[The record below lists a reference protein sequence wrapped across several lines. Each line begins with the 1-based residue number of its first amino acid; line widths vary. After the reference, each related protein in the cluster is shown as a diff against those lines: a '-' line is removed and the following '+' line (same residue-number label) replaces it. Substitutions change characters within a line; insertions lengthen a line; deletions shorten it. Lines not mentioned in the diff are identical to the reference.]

1 MKHKFE
7 KLFISVLTVLFFA
20 SCAKPQIV
28 SAQDTI
34 EDFGADQDYFLGLKL
49 LQEEKEN
56 EARIKFS
63 NCISNGTYYC
73 AKRSA
78 QALAKMGTV
87 QERNLACQQLVKKFD
102 DTESLLIAAHQFYSA
117 EEYIKLI
124 KLTDKVNISEED
136 NELVRLRLE
145 ALLKKSDSHFTNE
158 LIEWFTSRTISQE
171 HYKFYRD
178 IINGGQ
184 TPLSPQQ
191 LAMLNFRIDIYKR
204 DYHKAFEET
213 EELIKYFE
221 KADLEPYGQL
231 VSDIGKAYLYG
242 NDKYYENA
250 LFFQD
255 LAYLYK
261 DSPAEFYFWFYS
273 GRLFVRGENY
283 KSQAIN
289 CFKNAMTATENPKQ
303 KDNALWYML
312 DSKVV
317 ESYEKLLDEL
327 GTYACQWSDPEYF
340 DDFFESLIM
349 SLVVSGD
356 WDSFPLLYEQ
366 IGEYASDETTAKIA
380 YICGRLIQEKYI
392 KVKNHDKQ
400 ITKYFT
406 RACQSG
412 TSPYYKIL
420 AAYQLGLSENEV
432 ETLLCKQIKTPKED
446 FVQNYEAERLL
457 KGYVKYGFPEKI
469 YEEWQLLYK
478 NGVSTDV
485 SMYLADF
492 LYKCGKENYKY
503 LNLSLRIAARSA
515 NISNRPLTIGEL
527 RLVYPKNYSDY
538 VEKFSEQYELDSS
551 VMYALIRSE
560 SFFDPDVESVAGA
573 VGLTQLMQLT
583 SEDIARKLKISDYS
597 LTDPKINI
605 QFGTFYLSELY
616 KRCDNAILQA
626 FFSYNAGITRVRRWL
641 NSSMIEFGIKRNMPG
656 DLFLETVPFAE
667 TREYGRKLISASVL
681 YKWLYQEKNNS
692 SENIKYNKIVD
703 ALLY

>member
-327 GTYACQWSDPEYF
+327 GTYACQWSGPEYF

>member
-78 QALAKMGTV
+78 QTLAKMGTV

-158 LIEWFTSRTISQE
+158 LIEWFTSRTISQK

-242 NDKYYENA
+242 NEKYYENA

-515 NISNRPLTIGEL
+515 NISNRPLTIEEL

>member
-7 KLFISVLTVLFFA
+7 KLFISLFTVLFLV

-28 SAQDTI
+28 SAQENV
-34 EDFGADQDYFLGLKL
+34 EDYGADQDYFLGLKL
-49 LQEEKEN
+49 LAEEKEN
-56 EARIKFS
+56 EARIKFN
-63 NCISNGTYYC
+63 NCISNGTFYC

-78 QALAKMGTV
+78 QALVKMGTV
-87 QERNLACQQLVKKFD
+87 QERNLACQQLVKKFN
-102 DTESLLIAAHQFYSA
+102 DTESLLIAAHQFMSA
-117 EEYIKLI
+117 EEYLKVI
-124 KLTDKVNISEED
+124 KLTDKNQLSEDD
-136 NELVRLRLE
+136 NELIRLRMESLF
-145 ALLKKSDSHFTNE
+145 KKSDSRFTNE
-158 LIEWFTSRTISQE
+158 LLEWFTSRGISQE

-178 IINGGQ
+178 VITGGQ
-184 TPLSPQQ
+184 TPLLPQH
-191 LAMLNFRIDIYKR
+191 LSMISFRIDVYKR
-204 DYHKAFEET
+204 DYHKAFEAT
-213 EELIKYFE
+213 EELIKCFE
-221 KADLEPYGQL
+221 KADLEPYGLL
-231 VSDIGKAYLYG
+231 VSDMGKAYLYG
-242 NDKYYENA
+242 NDNYYENA
-250 LFFQD
+250 LAFQD

-261 DSPAEFYFWFYS
+261 DSPAEFYFWFYA
-273 GRLFVRGENY
+273 GRFYVRAENY

-289 CFKNAMTATENPKQ
+289 CFKNAITSTDNPKQ

-317 ESYEKLLDEL
+317 ESYENLLDEL
-327 GTYACQWSDPEYF
+327 GTYASQWSDPEYF

-400 ITKYFT
+400 IAKYFT
-406 RACQSG
+406 RACKSG

-420 AAYQLGLSENEV
+420 AAYQLGLSESEI
-432 ETLLCKQIKTPKED
+432 EKLLCKQIKTPDEN

-457 KGYVKYGFPEKI
+457 KGYVKYGFPEKV
-469 YEEWQLLYK
+469 YDEWQELYK
-478 NGVSTDV
+478 DGVSTDV

-515 NISNRPLTIGEL
+515 NISNRPLTIEEL
-527 RLVYPKNYSDY
+527 RLVYPKNYSEY
-538 VEKFSEQYELDSS
+538 VEDYSNQYELDSS

-583 SEDIARKLKISDYS
+583 SEDIARKLKVTDYS
-597 LTDPKINI
+597 LTDPEVNI
-605 QFGTFYLSELY
+605 KFGTYYLSELY

-667 TREYGRKLISASVL
+667 TREYGRKLISASVM

-692 SENIKYNKIVD
+692 SENIKYSKIVD